1 MLPVVYEK
9 YNFLLSMNIMP
20 KFINFL
26 LQKRIFQIINF
37 FPVIGTN
44 KINFLTSILSNSN
57 QYLVILPTENIFILF
72 WSFNLLNE
80 IWNSGLSF
88 HVNASILYVS

>member
-26 LQKRIFQIINF
+26 LQKRIFQN
-37 FPVIGTN
+37 
-44 KINFLTSILSNSN
+44 
-57 QYLVILPTENIFILF
+57 Y
-72 WSFNLLNE
+72 
-80 IWNSGLSF
+80 
-88 HVNASILYVS
+88 